1 MGINIAIMILKIA
14 FYILKTTINQFF
26 IEVMGHLYML

>member
-1 MGINIAIMILKIA
+1 MGINIAIMIA
-14 FYILKTTINQFF
+14 FYILKTAINQFF